1 MRKYLLPFGAL
12 VACALLAWYSGAI
25 LAHQGGVYTAE
36 DDNGVSVILPD
47 DTRCPRL
54 HFPVTSNRVGSEC
67 LARCERERASPPS
80 GPVQILA

>member
-1 MRKYLLPFGAL
+1 MQRPILSLALLLAG
-12 VACALLAWYSGAI
+12 ALLAWFVGI
-25 LAHQGGVYTAE
+25 IFAHQGGVYTAE